1 MNYTRIYADKDGES
15 HMETVEVELHA
26 TNYAPPIPPL
36 LLSSF
41 ARATQYGFLS
51 APPGYPGGW
60 HPTPL
65 RQLAIV
71 GSGEWEIETSDG
83 DIRRFGP
90 GSCVLAE
97 DRTGKGHD
105 SRQVAGRPV
114 NLILVHLA
122 D

>member
-1 MNYTRIYADKDGES
+1 MQYTRIYADQDGDS

-26 TNYAPPIPPL
+26 SNYAPPSPTL

-41 ARATQYGFLS
+41 LPATQYGFLS

-60 HPTPL
+60 HPTPV
-65 RQLAIV
+65 RQLAVV
-71 GSGEWEIETSDG
+71 GSGVWEIETSDG
-83 DIRRFGP
+83 DVRRLGP

-105 SRQVAGRPV
+105 SRQGDGAPV
-114 NLILVHLA
+114 DLNLVQLA